1 MRTWLATL
9 FCVAL
14 AAPLAAE
21 DNIVPKLVERWKT
34 SKAYTVAVAEAMPED
49 GYSFKPNPAQM
60 SFGEQLD
67 HLASSNAYFVA
78 LVAGKKPPLGD
89 LKQFDKTTVVKRI
102 NEAFDYS
109 IATLGSVTPEQLNKV
124 IKTPDGTMTGLEA
137 LLLALDHTSN
147 HRGQAIVYLRARNQ
161 KPPEYRF

>member
-1 MRTWLATL
+1 MRTLVATL
-9 FCVAL
+9 YCVAV
-14 AAPLAAE
+14 AAPVAAG
-21 DNIVPKLVERWKT
+21 DNIIPKLVERWKT
-34 SKAYTVAVAEAMPED
+34 SKAYTLAVAEAMPED

-78 LVAGKKPPLGD
+78 LVAGKKMPLGD
-89 LKQFDKTTVVKRI
+89 LKQFDKAAVVRRI
-102 NEAFDYS
+102 NEAFDYA
-109 IATLGSVTPEQLNKV
+109 ITTLGTVTPDQLDKV

-147 HRGQAIVYLRARNQ
+147 HRGQAIVYLRANNQ